1 MAYGLDHERY
11 LMRKNYINGNITSV
25 RGKKIKKIEFNLKSV
40 NNTTPSSS
48 PCAEPICHLW
58 MKPQQQHV
66 RIKSRTF
73 NYCLL
78 LLLTQK
84 QTTLSNQCKWNPE
97 RISITTPEIQ
107 EDCNSKPRGSSGGTS
122 PVDCRFLPP
131 PPIDLKWNI
140 SAAALGWD
148 PKAWCNVLLL
158 SWMSGLLTSVT
169 FHSFAL
175 L

>member
-131 PPIDLKWNI
+131 PPIDLK
-140 SAAALGWD
+140 
-148 PKAWCNVLLL
+148 
-158 SWMSGLLTSVT
+158 
-169 FHSFAL
+169 
-175 L
+175 